1 MYYFLYKVNNIN
13 MKKILLI
20 ISLLFCIKVKAIE
33 NITINNENLSPVFN
47 SDIKVYNY
55 FTYSDSI
62 NIQVK
67 SKENEQ
73 VTGSGVFS
81 LNDDLTTFKVTSN
94 DKEYTINVFK
104 NYHKEELTPVLN
116 DLIIVGYDINFDTNI
131 HEYDIKSL
139 RNIFAY
145 TPQNNAL
152 FKGTIKENLS
162 FDKRINADNLD
173 EALSNAQI
181 MDFIEKN
188 EEGYDYELFQSGVNL
203 SGGQRQRMSIAR
215 ALLSGG
221 ECLLL
226 DDSLSSVDYI
236 TDKRIR
242 ESIYKLYKDKMII
255 LITQRVNNLTGFDK
269 IIVIES
275 GKIEMVGNY
284 LDVVNTSKVFNE
296 FIESQKREVSK

>member
-131 HEYDIKSL
+131 HEYDI
-139 RNIFAY
+139 NIKDETHLNINY
-145 TPQNNAL
+145 D
-152 FKGTIKENLS
+152 LS
-162 FDKRINADNLD
+162 ND
-173 EALSNAQI
+173 EAYVSITGNGNFNSSDNIIKINVNNKDEYIIHAHKSMNVSLVE
-181 MDFIEKN
+181 DTN
-188 EEGYDYELFQSGVNL
+188 EYKEL
-203 SGGQRQRMSIAR
+203 SGIKK
-215 ALLSGG
+215 
-221 ECLLL
+221 E
-226 DDSLSSVDYI
+226 
-236 TDKRIR
+236 
-242 ESIYKLYKDKMII
+242 
-255 LITQRVNNLTGFDK
+255 
-269 IIVIES
+269 IVILLIVTIS
-275 GKIEMVGNY
+275 CT
-284 LDVVNTSKVFNE
+284 LVFLFYYSL
-296 FIESQKREVSK
+296 FINKTTLHI

>member
-67 SKENEQ
+67 SKKNEQ

-131 HEYDIKSL
+131 HEYDI
-139 RNIFAY
+139 NIKDETHLNINY
-145 TPQNNAL
+145 D
-152 FKGTIKENLS
+152 LS
-162 FDKRINADNLD
+162 ND
-173 EALSNAQI
+173 EAYVSITGNGNFNSSDNIIKINVNNKDEYIIHAHKSMNVSLVE
-181 MDFIEKN
+181 DTN
-188 EEGYDYELFQSGVNL
+188 EYKEL
-203 SGGQRQRMSIAR
+203 SGIKK
-215 ALLSGG
+215 
-221 ECLLL
+221 E
-226 DDSLSSVDYI
+226 
-236 TDKRIR
+236 
-242 ESIYKLYKDKMII
+242 
-255 LITQRVNNLTGFDK
+255 
-269 IIVIES
+269 IVILLIVTIS
-275 GKIEMVGNY
+275 CT
-284 LDVVNTSKVFNE
+284 LVFLFYYSL
-296 FIESQKREVSK
+296 FINKTTLHI

>member
-131 HEYDIKSL
+131 HEYDI
-139 RNIFAY
+139 NIKDETHLNINY
-145 TPQNNAL
+145 D
-152 FKGTIKENLS
+152 LS
-162 FDKRINADNLD
+162 ND
-173 EALSNAQI
+173 EA
-181 MDFIEKN
+181 
-188 EEGYDYELFQSGVNL
+188 YV
-203 SGGQRQRMSIAR
+203 SIT
-215 ALLSGG
+215 GNG
-221 ECLLL
+221 NFN
-226 DDSLSSVDYI
+226 SSDN
-236 TDKRIR
+236 
-242 ESIYKLYKDKMII
+242 II
-255 LITQRVNNLTGFDK
+255 KINVNNKDEY
-269 IIVIES
+269 IIHAHKS
-275 GKIEMVGNY
+275 MN
-284 LDVVNTSKVFNE
+284 
-296 FIESQKREVSK
+296 VSIV

>member
-33 NITINNENLSPVFN
+33 NITINNENLSPIFN

-116 DLIIVGYDINFDTNI
+116 DLIIEGYEINFDTNI
-131 HEYDIKSL
+131 HEYDI
-139 RNIFAY
+139 NIKDETHLNINY
-145 TPQNNAL
+145 D
-152 FKGTIKENLS
+152 LS
-162 FDKRINADNLD
+162 ND
-173 EALSNAQI
+173 EAYVSITGNGNFNSSDNIIKINVNNKDEYIIHAHKSMNVSLVE
-181 MDFIEKN
+181 DTN
-188 EEGYDYELFQSGVNL
+188 EYKEL
-203 SGGQRQRMSIAR
+203 SGIKK
-215 ALLSGG
+215 
-221 ECLLL
+221 E
-226 DDSLSSVDYI
+226 
-236 TDKRIR
+236 
-242 ESIYKLYKDKMII
+242 
-255 LITQRVNNLTGFDK
+255 
-269 IIVIES
+269 IVILLIVTIS
-275 GKIEMVGNY
+275 CT
-284 LDVVNTSKVFNE
+284 LVFLFYYSL
-296 FIESQKREVSK
+296 FINKTTLHI

>member
-33 NITINNENLSPVFN
+33 NITINNENLSPIFN

-94 DKEYTINVFK
+94 DKEYAINVFK

-116 DLIIVGYDINFDTNI
+116 DLIIEGYDINFDTNI
-131 HEYDIKSL
+131 HEYDI
-139 RNIFAY
+139 NIKDETHLNINY
-145 TPQNNAL
+145 D
-152 FKGTIKENLS
+152 LS
-162 FDKRINADNLD
+162 ND
-173 EALSNAQI
+173 EAYVSITGNGNFNSSDNIIKINVNNKDEYIIHAHKSMNVSLVE
-181 MDFIEKN
+181 DTN
-188 EEGYDYELFQSGVNL
+188 EYKEL
-203 SGGQRQRMSIAR
+203 SGIKK
-215 ALLSGG
+215 
-221 ECLLL
+221 E
-226 DDSLSSVDYI
+226 
-236 TDKRIR
+236 
-242 ESIYKLYKDKMII
+242 
-255 LITQRVNNLTGFDK
+255 
-269 IIVIES
+269 IVILLIVTIS
-275 GKIEMVGNY
+275 CT
-284 LDVVNTSKVFNE
+284 LVFLFYYSL
-296 FIESQKREVSK
+296 FINKTTLHI

>member
-33 NITINNENLSPVFN
+33 NITINNENLSPIFN

-116 DLIIVGYDINFDTNI
+116 DLIIEGYDINFDTNI
-131 HEYDIKSL
+131 HEYDI
-139 RNIFAY
+139 NIKDE
-145 TPQNNAL
+145 THLN
-152 FKGTIKENLS
+152 
-162 FDKRINADNLD
+162 INYD
-173 EALSNAQI
+173 LSNDETYVSITGNGNFNSSDNIIKINVNNKDEYIIHAHKS
-181 MDFIEKN
+181 MNVSLVEDTN
-188 EEGYDYELFQSGVNL
+188 EYKEL
-203 SGGQRQRMSIAR
+203 SGIKK
-215 ALLSGG
+215 
-221 ECLLL
+221 E
-226 DDSLSSVDYI
+226 
-236 TDKRIR
+236 
-242 ESIYKLYKDKMII
+242 
-255 LITQRVNNLTGFDK
+255 
-269 IIVIES
+269 IVILLIVTIS
-275 GKIEMVGNY
+275 CT
-284 LDVVNTSKVFNE
+284 LVFLFYYSL
-296 FIESQKREVSK
+296 FINKTTLHI

>member
-94 DKEYTINVFK
+94 DKKYTINVFK

-116 DLIIVGYDINFDTNI
+116 DLIIEGYDINFDTNI
-131 HEYDIKSL
+131 HEYDI
-139 RNIFAY
+139 NIKDETHLNINY
-145 TPQNNAL
+145 D
-152 FKGTIKENLS
+152 LS
-162 FDKRINADNLD
+162 ND
-173 EALSNAQI
+173 EAYVSITGNGNFNSSDNIIKINVNNKDEYIIHAHKSMNVSLVE
-181 MDFIEKN
+181 DTN
-188 EEGYDYELFQSGVNL
+188 EYKEL
-203 SGGQRQRMSIAR
+203 SGIKK
-215 ALLSGG
+215 
-221 ECLLL
+221 E
-226 DDSLSSVDYI
+226 
-236 TDKRIR
+236 
-242 ESIYKLYKDKMII
+242 
-255 LITQRVNNLTGFDK
+255 
-269 IIVIES
+269 IVILLIVTIS
-275 GKIEMVGNY
+275 CT
-284 LDVVNTSKVFNE
+284 LVFLFYYSL
-296 FIESQKREVSK
+296 FINKTTLHI

>member
-47 SDIKVYNY
+47 SEIKVYNY

-104 NYHKEELTPVLN
+104 NYRKEELTPVLN
-116 DLIIVGYDINFDTNI
+116 DLIIEGYDINFDTNI
-131 HEYDIKSL
+131 HEYDI
-139 RNIFAY
+139 NIKDETHLNINY
-145 TPQNNAL
+145 D
-152 FKGTIKENLS
+152 LS
-162 FDKRINADNLD
+162 ND
-173 EALSNAQI
+173 EAYVSITGNGNFNSSDNIIKINVNNKDEYIIHAHKSMNVSL
-181 MDFIEKN
+181 IEDTN
-188 EEGYDYELFQSGVNL
+188 EYKEL
-203 SGGQRQRMSIAR
+203 SGIKK
-215 ALLSGG
+215 
-221 ECLLL
+221 E
-226 DDSLSSVDYI
+226 
-236 TDKRIR
+236 
-242 ESIYKLYKDKMII
+242 
-255 LITQRVNNLTGFDK
+255 
-269 IIVIES
+269 IVILLIVTIS
-275 GKIEMVGNY
+275 CT
-284 LDVVNTSKVFNE
+284 LVFLFYYSL
-296 FIESQKREVSK
+296 FINKTTLHI

>member
-131 HEYDIKSL
+131 HEYDI
-139 RNIFAY
+139 NIKDETHLNINY
-145 TPQNNAL
+145 D
-152 FKGTIKENLS
+152 LS
-162 FDKRINADNLD
+162 ND
-173 EALSNAQI
+173 EAYVSITGNGNFNSSDNI
-181 MDFIEKN
+181 MKINVNNKDEYIIHAHKSMNVSLVEDTN
-188 EEGYDYELFQSGVNL
+188 EYKEL
-203 SGGQRQRMSIAR
+203 SGIKK
-215 ALLSGG
+215 
-221 ECLLL
+221 E
-226 DDSLSSVDYI
+226 
-236 TDKRIR
+236 
-242 ESIYKLYKDKMII
+242 
-255 LITQRVNNLTGFDK
+255 
-269 IIVIES
+269 IVILLIVTIS
-275 GKIEMVGNY
+275 CT
-284 LDVVNTSKVFNE
+284 LVFLFYYSL
-296 FIESQKREVSK
+296 FINKTTLHI

>member
-131 HEYDIKSL
+131 HEYDI
-139 RNIFAY
+139 NIKDETHLNINY
-145 TPQNNAL
+145 D
-152 FKGTIKENLS
+152 LS
-162 FDKRINADNLD
+162 ND
-173 EALSNAQI
+173 EAYVSITGNGNFNSSDNIIKINVNNKDEYIIHAHKSMNVSLVE
-181 MDFIEKN
+181 DTN
-188 EEGYDYELFQSGVNL
+188 EYKE
-203 SGGQRQRMSIAR
+203 
-215 ALLSGG
+215 
-221 ECLLL
+221 
-226 DDSLSSVDYI
+226 LSSI
-236 TDKRIR
+236 KK
-242 ESIYKLYKDKMII
+242 E
-255 LITQRVNNLTGFDK
+255 
-269 IIVIES
+269 IVILLIVTIS
-275 GKIEMVGNY
+275 CT
-284 LDVVNTSKVFNE
+284 LVFLFYYSL
-296 FIESQKREVSK
+296 FINKTTLHI

>member
-131 HEYDIKSL
+131 HEYDI
-139 RNIFAY
+139 NIKDETHLNINY
-145 TPQNNAL
+145 D
-152 FKGTIKENLS
+152 LS
-162 FDKRINADNLD
+162 ND
-173 EALSNAQI
+173 EAYVSITGNGNFNSSDNIIKINVNNKDEYIIHAHKSMNVSLVE
-181 MDFIEKN
+181 DTN
-188 EEGYDYELFQSGVNL
+188 EYKEL
-203 SGGQRQRMSIAR
+203 SGIKK
-215 ALLSGG
+215 
-221 ECLLL
+221 E
-226 DDSLSSVDYI
+226 
-236 TDKRIR
+236 
-242 ESIYKLYKDKMII
+242 
-255 LITQRVNNLTGFDK
+255 
-269 IIVIES
+269 IVILLIVTIS
-275 GKIEMVGNY
+275 CI
-284 LDVVNTSKVFNE
+284 LVFLFYYSL
-296 FIESQKREVSK
+296 FINKTTLHI

>member
-131 HEYDIKSL
+131 HEYDI
-139 RNIFAY
+139 NIKDETHLNINY
-145 TPQNNAL
+145 D
-152 FKGTIKENLS
+152 LS
-162 FDKRINADNLD
+162 ND
-173 EALSNAQI
+173 EA
-181 MDFIEKN
+181 
-188 EEGYDYELFQSGVNL
+188 YV
-203 SGGQRQRMSIAR
+203 SIT
-215 ALLSGG
+215 GNG
-221 ECLLL
+221 NFN
-226 DDSLSSVDYI
+226 SSDN
-236 TDKRIR
+236 
-242 ESIYKLYKDKMII
+242 II
-255 LITQRVNNLTGFDK
+255 KINVNNKDEY
-269 IIVIES
+269 IIHAHKS
-275 GKIEMVGNY
+275 MN
-284 LDVVNTSKVFNE
+284 
-296 FIESQKREVSK
+296 VSLVEDTN

>member
-55 FTYSDSI
+55 FTHSDSI

-131 HEYDIKSL
+131 HEYDI
-139 RNIFAY
+139 NIKDETHLNINY
-145 TPQNNAL
+145 D
-152 FKGTIKENLS
+152 LS
-162 FDKRINADNLD
+162 ND
-173 EALSNAQI
+173 EAYVSITGNGNFNSSDNIIKINVNNKDEYIIHAHKSMNVSLVE
-181 MDFIEKN
+181 DTN
-188 EEGYDYELFQSGVNL
+188 EYKEL
-203 SGGQRQRMSIAR
+203 SGIKK
-215 ALLSGG
+215 
-221 ECLLL
+221 E
-226 DDSLSSVDYI
+226 
-236 TDKRIR
+236 
-242 ESIYKLYKDKMII
+242 
-255 LITQRVNNLTGFDK
+255 
-269 IIVIES
+269 IVILLIVTIS
-275 GKIEMVGNY
+275 CT
-284 LDVVNTSKVFNE
+284 LVFLFYYSL
-296 FIESQKREVSK
+296 FINKTTLHI

>member
-55 FTYSDSI
+55 FTNSDSI

-81 LNDDLTTFKVTSN
+81 LHDDLTTFKVTSN

-116 DLIIVGYDINFDTNI
+116 DLIIEGYDINFDTNI
-131 HEYDIKSL
+131 HEYDI
-139 RNIFAY
+139 NIKDETHLNINY
-145 TPQNNAL
+145 D
-152 FKGTIKENLS
+152 LS
-162 FDKRINADNLD
+162 ND
-173 EALSNAQI
+173 EAYVSITGNGNFNSSDNIIKINVNNKDEYIIHAHKSMNVSLVE
-181 MDFIEKN
+181 DTN
-188 EEGYDYELFQSGVNL
+188 EYKEL
-203 SGGQRQRMSIAR
+203 SGIKK
-215 ALLSGG
+215 
-221 ECLLL
+221 E
-226 DDSLSSVDYI
+226 
-236 TDKRIR
+236 
-242 ESIYKLYKDKMII
+242 
-255 LITQRVNNLTGFDK
+255 
-269 IIVIES
+269 IVILLIVTIS
-275 GKIEMVGNY
+275 CT
-284 LDVVNTSKVFNE
+284 LVFLFYYSL
-296 FIESQKREVSK
+296 FINKTTLHI

>member
-33 NITINNENLSPVFN
+33 NITINNENLSPIFN

-81 LNDDLTTFKVTSN
+81 LNDDLTTFKITSN

-116 DLIIVGYDINFDTNI
+116 DLIIEGYDINFDTNI
-131 HEYDIKSL
+131 HEYDI
-139 RNIFAY
+139 NIKDETHLNINY
-145 TPQNNAL
+145 D
-152 FKGTIKENLS
+152 LS
-162 FDKRINADNLD
+162 ND
-173 EALSNAQI
+173 EAYVSITGNGNFNSSDNIIKINVNNKDEYIIHAHKSMNVSL
-181 MDFIEKN
+181 IEDTN
-188 EEGYDYELFQSGVNL
+188 EYKEL
-203 SGGQRQRMSIAR
+203 SGIKK
-215 ALLSGG
+215 
-221 ECLLL
+221 E
-226 DDSLSSVDYI
+226 
-236 TDKRIR
+236 
-242 ESIYKLYKDKMII
+242 
-255 LITQRVNNLTGFDK
+255 
-269 IIVIES
+269 IVILLIVTIS
-275 GKIEMVGNY
+275 CT
-284 LDVVNTSKVFNE
+284 LVFLFYYSL
-296 FIESQKREVSK
+296 FINKTTLHI

>member
-81 LNDDLTTFKVTSN
+81 LNDDLTTFKVTSI

-131 HEYDIKSL
+131 HEYDI
-139 RNIFAY
+139 NIKDETHLNINY
-145 TPQNNAL
+145 D
-152 FKGTIKENLS
+152 LS
-162 FDKRINADNLD
+162 ND
-173 EALSNAQI
+173 EAYVSITGNGNFNSSDNIIKINVNNKDEYIIHAHKSMNVSLVE
-181 MDFIEKN
+181 DTN
-188 EEGYDYELFQSGVNL
+188 EYKEL
-203 SGGQRQRMSIAR
+203 SGIKK
-215 ALLSGG
+215 
-221 ECLLL
+221 E
-226 DDSLSSVDYI
+226 
-236 TDKRIR
+236 
-242 ESIYKLYKDKMII
+242 
-255 LITQRVNNLTGFDK
+255 
-269 IIVIES
+269 IVILLIVTIS
-275 GKIEMVGNY
+275 CT
-284 LDVVNTSKVFNE
+284 LVFLFYYSL
-296 FIESQKREVSK
+296 FINKTTLHI

>member
-33 NITINNENLSPVFN
+33 NLTINNENLSPVFN

-116 DLIIVGYDINFDTNI
+116 DLIIEGYDINFDTNI
-131 HEYDIKSL
+131 HEYDI
-139 RNIFAY
+139 NIKDETHLNINY
-145 TPQNNAL
+145 D
-152 FKGTIKENLS
+152 LS
-162 FDKRINADNLD
+162 ND
-173 EALSNAQI
+173 EAYVSITGNGNFNSSDNIIKINVNNKDEYIIHAHKSMNVSLVE
-181 MDFIEKN
+181 DTN
-188 EEGYDYELFQSGVNL
+188 EYKEL
-203 SGGQRQRMSIAR
+203 SGIKK
-215 ALLSGG
+215 
-221 ECLLL
+221 E
-226 DDSLSSVDYI
+226 
-236 TDKRIR
+236 
-242 ESIYKLYKDKMII
+242 
-255 LITQRVNNLTGFDK
+255 
-269 IIVIES
+269 IVILLIVTIS
-275 GKIEMVGNY
+275 CT
-284 LDVVNTSKVFNE
+284 LVFLFYYSL
-296 FIESQKREVSK
+296 FINKTTLHI